1 MSSERICL
9 VCGRKSTLFNTCLK
23 LSEGRWI
30 CSDCKLYTGVVVF
43 NRLKHMSD
51 DEIIEAVTTKK
62 GGKARSAGAPTGKSI
77 RDRIKVSGNDQEQ
90 AGNSSEA
97 NAPDAEGVITVKGLL
112 GEILTVYRNEGRI
125 SFQPAPVSRK
135 DIPVASDYDFDDILS
150 FNLIEDT
157 TSVLKKPI
165 CNTLKVKITVQ
176 DERERDIY
184 IHILNNDHVYT
195 GSDKYKRSAKTAKQ
209 ILTLLNMICKAN
221 EPDKI
226 KQSVVLG
233 ADEEKN
239 LLSKKES
246 EESNVPE
253 MLREYKRLL
262 DEGIITQEEF
272 EAKKEQLLE
281 L

>member
-1 MSSERICL
+1 MGSERICL

-62 GGKARSAGAPTGKSI
+62 GGKAKAAGKPAGKSI
-77 RDRIKVSGNDQEQ
+77 KDRVNAVGNE
-90 AGNSSEA
+90 GEA
-97 NAPDAEGVITVKGLL
+97 QSLKETNAPDAEGVITVKGLL
-112 GEILTVYRNEGRI
+112 GEVLTVYRDERRI
-125 SFQPAPVSRK
+125 SYQPAPVSRK
-135 DIPVASDYDFDDILS
+135 DIPVARDYDFNDILS
-150 FNLIEDT
+150 FILIEDT

-165 CNTLKVKITVQ
+165 CRTLKVKITVQ

-195 GSDKYKRSAKTAKQ
+195 GSDKYKRSEKTARQ
-209 ILTLLNMICKAN
+209 ILTLLHMICKGN
-221 EPDKI
+221 EQEK
-226 KQSVVLG
+226 
-233 ADEEKN
+233 ADEAPALTGAEEN
-239 LLSKKES
+239 RPAS
-246 EESNVPE
+246 EERPEEKNVPE
-253 MLREYKRLL
+253 MLREYKKLL
-262 DEGIITQEEF
+262 DEGVITQEEF
-272 EAKKEQLLE
+272 EAKKEQLLK